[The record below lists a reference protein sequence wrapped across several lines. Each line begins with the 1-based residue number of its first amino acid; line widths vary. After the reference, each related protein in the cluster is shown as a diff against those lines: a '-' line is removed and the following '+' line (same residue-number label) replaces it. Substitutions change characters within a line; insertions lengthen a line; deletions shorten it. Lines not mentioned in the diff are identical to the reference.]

1 MVLLYDGPMMEIVC
15 EKKRKKRLLKERL
28 SFTEQHMSVV
38 LWSCAVPHP
47 GDSNPLRSKT
57 QVTRHDT
64 LLCVCVCVCVSVCV
78 CVCVVECVSVQLPP
92 GVCVRISRAE
102 D

>member
-38 LWSCAVPHP
+38 L
-47 GDSNPLRSKT
+47 
-57 QVTRHDT
+57 
-64 LLCVCVCVCVSVCV
+64 
-78 CVCVVECVSVQLPP
+78 
-92 GVCVRISRAE
+92 
-102 D
+102 